1 MLGPSQHYGLDP
13 LMIDMGPTVWAW
25 DRRGTGRQTRVG
37 TLAPSPPGEYDG
49 SMFGG
54 DAVCRYLLQQ
64 LRLACCTY

>member
-1 MLGPSQHYGLDP
+1 
-13 LMIDMGPTVWAW
+13 MIDMGLSFGPAG

-54 DAVCRYLLQQ
+54 DAACRYLLQQ